1 MTPRSLPLPLCL
13 GVVCMVGVACATAGR
28 GRAAPCELAASDAVF
43 ARGSA
48 VFRDCSVDR
57 PARFLSNGGMR
68 PDFSPSPMR
77 SGCYSADLTFV
88 VDSTGHPEIQTA
100 RVARTTDTR
109 FAEAELQTLG
119 AWKYEPAIR
128 DGRPV
133 RQIVT
138 AHQALVTAVVA
149 VPRGSPPPST
159 SPSNLPRC

>member
-1 MTPRSLPLPLCL
+1 MITRRQTLLIAL
-13 GVVCMVGVACATAGR
+13 GVVCVLGAACATAGH
-28 GRAAPCELAASDAVF
+28 GRATPCELYASDAVF

-57 PARFLSNGGMR
+57 PARFLSNGGLR

-100 RVARTTDTR
+100 RVARTNDTR

-138 AHQALVTAVVA
+138 AHQALVTAMVA
-149 VPRGSPPPST
+149 VPRGSPPPAR
-159 SPSNLPRC
+159 PPGNLPRC